1 MSNYTPTTL
10 RNSANFYGV
19 IQPNDDPWLN
29 NHLAA
34 WEADLAKLE
43 AMERVIRRFAFLTE
57 AEWDTEMC
65 HSCEG
70 NGNRYADGKTH
81 YPSEHAPTVSCGTC
95 GGSGQIRGE
104 EIKSQ
109 VRAMFA
115 EIDPNLIAA
124 AQQEGR

>member
-1 MSNYTPTTL
+1 MSDQPTSRTL
-10 RNSANFYGV
+10 RAG
-19 IQPNDDPWLN
+19 DDWGDGQLRQWLDK
-29 NHLAA
+29 HADA
-34 WEADLAKLE
+34 WEALEAKLD
-43 AMERVIRRFAFLTE
+43 ATKQVIRRFAFLIE

-81 YPSEHAPTVSCGTC
+81 YPSEHAPTVPCGTC

-115 EIDPNLIAA
+115 EIDPNLITA
-124 AQQEGR
+124 AQQEEK